1 MINEYG
7 QKLELQKVMKI
18 KDNGRS
24 AKIYFC
30 AELEE
35 YCVKFFHCGV
45 YLTEADYFT
54 DDLDDAYRTAR
65 EELIRSGNSW
75 GLPL

>member
-7 QKLELQKVMKI
+7 QKLELQKIMKI
-18 KDNGRS
+18 KDNGRM
-24 AKIYFC
+24 AKIYYC
-30 AELEE
+30 VELEE
-35 YCVKFFHCGV
+35 YCVKFFLHGA

-54 DDLDDAYRTAR
+54 SEIDDAYGTAR
-65 EELIRSGNSW
+65 EELIRQGNSW